1 MKRLN
6 RISEWLLHFAS
17 SQKNI
22 DRVAMW
28 FGGGVSVLAATFTVA
43 VIVMLLRRRAMSAND
58 MGVDGFPKCLCE

>member
-6 RISEWLLHFAS
+6 PFAEWLLHFAS

-43 VIVMLLRRRAMSAND
+43 VVVMLLRR
-58 MGVDGFPKCLCE
+58 